1 VRQIGVLDIVR
12 LLFGAVHGHFPP
24 AANQCKIAPS
34 AAVLRFEICSTIYTG
49 VQHEY
54 KMAH

>member
-1 VRQIGVLDIVR
+1 MDCMDRS
-12 LLFGAVHGHFPP
+12 
-24 AANQCKIAPS
+24 QCKIAPS